1 MFVPAALWN
10 LCGSWNE
17 TAWRKR
23 FLLPTSAS
31 FELTKYAAALEY
43 VAYFIGLY
51 PDRSDLGVS
60 SVDPDIGDLFD
71 MATGL
76 SKPVLDR
83 DRFRVELCCRG
94 GVSHAVTD
102 QDAD

>member
-1 MFVPAALWN
+1 MAQAVLVADQRVFRAN
-10 LCGSWNE
+10 QICGR
-17 TAWRKR
+17 ARVR
-23 FLLPTSAS
+23 GLFHR
-31 FELTKYAAALEY
+31 
-43 VAYFIGLY
+43 LY

-94 GVSHAVTD
+94 GVSHAVAD